1 MEKKSIKGN
10 GVISDSLKSAVFAVL
25 ISLILTLIMSIVV
38 HFVSIDVGI
47 VNIINIAIRIVSIL
61 LGLLIGVK
69 QPSKGILK
77 GNIVSVLYILL
88 TYVLFGIIA
97 SDFSLKASMLI
108 DSGSTFIAGVVSGII
123 AVNVKSK

>member
-1 MEKKSIKGN
+1 M
-10 GVISDSLKSAVFAVL
+10 
-25 ISLILTLIMSIVV
+25 
-38 HFVSIDVGI
+38 
-47 VNIINIAIRIVSIL
+47 
-61 LGLLIGVK
+61 IGVK

-77 GNIVSVLYILL
+77 GIIVSVLYILL

-108 DSGSTFIAGVVSGII
+108 DSGSAFIAGVVSGII

>member
-108 DSGSTFIAGVVSGII
+108 DSGSAFIAGVVSCII

>member
-25 ISLILTLIMSIVV
+25 IPLILTLIMSIVV

-108 DSGSTFIAGVVSGII
+108 DSGSAFIAGVVSGII

>member
-108 DSGSTFIAGVVSGII
+108 DSGSAFIAGVVSGII